1 MKRHRRKRDPLPLVE
16 SFRKDLPDEDQAGCE
31 EIVAKRFEEFMAK
44 KNVSKSKKRN
54 IPPRRANFVQDLSY
68 DRDLFEAPR
77 QNCGPVFEEQPCGR
91 PEDNNFLSD
100 PSTFGHDRSRNHP
113 ECFQPQQPISACD
126 EPMFEPVQNI
136 KQKCVNKNFCHPVN
150 SDCQNNL
157 TMPITEPLMP
167 TKLCLYPKF
176 EFDQVYPNC
185 AVQSSCQTETSFFQP
200 PYGGAR
206 EVEDLLKTIFGGLR
220 KKEEEVSKVES
231 AEDAFWQAVFSE
243 EE

>member
-1 MKRHRRKRDPLPLVE
+1 MQSSVIN
-16 SFRKDLPDEDQAGCE
+16 S
-31 EIVAKRFEEFMAK
+31 
-44 KNVSKSKKRN
+44 
-54 IPPRRANFVQDLSY
+54 
-68 DRDLFEAPR
+68 
-77 QNCGPVFEEQPCGR
+77 
-91 PEDNNFLSD
+91 
-100 PSTFGHDRSRNHP
+100 
-113 ECFQPQQPISACD
+113 PQQPISACD

-150 SDCQNNL
+150 SDCHNNL

-167 TKLCLYPKF
+167 TKLCLYPRF

-185 AVQSSCQTETSFFQP
+185 AVQSSCQTDTSIFQP

-206 EVEDLLKTIFGGLR
+206 EGRGETDASRSVQLTEATNCAKPWPKNASYEQEAQEAHKLYEQEAQELMEMCGGMELMRPLTFNERGELVDGGEMGGGEVEDLLKTIFGGLR